1 MQIKIKVINELV
13 TTLEIKDSGI
23 SLIFGLCF
31 TGTKGVISR
40 NETGG
45 GKYALIENK
54 VTELITGEMFLGVK
68 YWLCSCDLPAVSV
81 GKCLKCGCF
90 FFPFLDHSLVVA
102 KGHV

>member
-23 SLIFGLCF
+23 SLVFGLCF

-40 NETGG
+40 NETQG
-45 GKYALIENK
+45 GKYALIE
-54 VTELITGEMFLGVK
+54 TGEMFLGVK
-68 YWLCSCDLPAVSV
+68 YWLRSCDLPAVSV
-81 GKCLKCGCF
+81 GKCLQCGCF

-102 KGHV
+102 EGHV